1 MGGTTPPVDRM
12 VVASL
17 EQIPA
22 TRRSLLIAIK
32 KRGAAYADDLAE
44 DLGITVSAVRQ
55 HLAGLTD
62 DGLVSHEVV
71 RDGPGRPRHA
81 HQLTPAAVELFPRA
95 YGELTTELLA
105 YVEDEDPEMLERVFE
120 RRRRRRV
127 DRALQRLAGLALAD
141 QVVELARVLDDD
153 GYLAEAVTID
163 GGWRIVEHNCAILNV
178 AQRYG
183 LACSTELEFIREVLP
198 DAEVE
203 RVQHLLDGSHVCAY
217 EVRPVV

>member
-1 MGGTTPPVDRM
+1 MAAFPQIDRM

-17 EQIPA
+17 EQLPS

-32 KRGAAYADDLAE
+32 KRGAAYADDLAD

-62 DGLVSHEVV
+62 DGLVSHEIV

-81 HQLTPAAVELFPRA
+81 HQLTPAAIELFPRA
-95 YGELTTELLA
+95 YGELTTELLT
-105 YVEDEDPEMLERVFE
+105 YVEDEDPDLLDRVFE

-127 DRALQRLAGLALAD
+127 DRARERLAGLDLAA

-153 GYLAEAVTID
+153 GYLAEAVPLD
-163 GGWRIVEHNCAILNV
+163 DGWRIVEHNCAILNV

-198 DAEVE
+198 DAVVE

-217 EVRPVV
+217 EIRPAP